1 MESLSASRL
10 TLILKCFSA
19 TLAALCLRSP
29 DAAGKW
35 LMPAW
40 YGWQSITWCQGCAY
54 TPPLSHSCTDLQE
67 VPRARY
73 KPMPGQPLSW
83 LWRGAMLRV
92 PPTEFDFSG
101 LQRLT
106 GTTRGLL
113 GRAVSDRAQNVLMD
127 TVLFAMPIIIATV
140 WIIANGIG
148 QRFDSRS
155 HLFWCHSFVSSTV
168 PVPLQ

>member
-1 MESLSASRL
+1 MFFRNAGS
-10 TLILKCFSA
+10 FV
-19 TLAALCLRSP
+19 LAQPGRCWEVV
-29 DAAGKW
+29 DAGVVW
-35 LMPAW
+35 LARCS
-40 YGWQSITWCQGCAY
+40 GGQGCAY
-54 TPPLSHSCTDLQE
+54 TPLLSHSCTDLQE

-127 TVLFAMPIIIATV
+127 TVLFTMPIIIATD
-140 WIIANGIG
+140 WIIVNGIG